1 MKVKIVRVH
10 VNNDPPVVF
19 ISGTLVNDAFQ
30 GITPLKL
37 YSLLKFFGVLALKS
51 GDVSGC
57 RSSDNTLILKVKNKC
72 SISSFIY
79 ERCAKLLLT
88 VPPF

>member
-1 MKVKIVRVH
+1 MKVEIVRVH

-37 YSLLKFFGVLALKS
+37 YPLLKFFGVLALRS
-51 GDVSGC
+51 RDVSGW
-57 RSSDNTLILKVKNKC
+57 RSRDNTMILKVKN
-72 SISSFIY
+72 IQ
-79 ERCAKLLLT
+79 
-88 VPPF
+88 